1 MQNGIITKGIG
12 GFYYV
17 LSEDNVYECKAR
29 GVFRKEKITP
39 TVGDRVVIEA
49 KNGKGSIVEILPRKN
64 SLIRPAV
71 SNVDTLVI
79 VTAAASPNPNLM
91 LIDKMLVHAHRS
103 GIKPVICINKTDLA
117 DRRDIVDIYTKA
129 GYEVLSVSASKMEN
143 VDSLKKL
150 INNKITAFAG
160 LSGVGKSTLL
170 NLLTNA
176 GLETGGLSEKIER
189 GKHTTRHVE
198 LISISGGFVFDT
210 PGFSSLE
217 LPEMDE
223 TELENYFPE
232 IDAVKDDCKFRGC
245 SHIKDAGC
253 AVREAVNAGEIA
265 SSRYESYCQ
274 MHEILKSGKAYK

>member
-17 LSEDNVYECKAR
+17 LCEDGVYECKAR

-39 TVGDRVVIEA
+39 TVGDKVVIEV

-79 VTAAASPNPNLM
+79 VTAAASPSPNLM
-91 LIDKMLVHAHRS
+91 LIDKMLVHAEKS

-117 DRRDIVDIYTKA
+117 DRSDIVDIYTKA
-129 GYEVLSVSASKMEN
+129 GYEVLSVCASKSEN
-143 VDSLKKL
+143 IEALKNL
-150 INNKITAFAG
+150 ITNKITAFAG

-170 NLLTNA
+170 NILTDA
-176 GLETGGLSEKIER
+176 GLETGGLSRKIER

-198 LISISGGFVFDT
+198 LIEISGGFVFDT

-217 LPEMDE
+217 LPEMEE

-232 IDAVKDDCKFRGC
+232 IASLAPDCKFRGC

-253 AVREAVNAGEIA
+253 RVREAVDAGDIA
-265 SSRYESYCQ
+265 LSRYESYCQ
-274 MHEILKSGKAYK
+274 MYEILKSAKNYK